1 MNSVHISFR
10 RNRISFNVIP
20 LQQQDGT
27 IRTQFTED
35 IDQSTHHVYMQF
47 ILITKHKHMYIR
59 FITSGFLSLPGKKY
73 LLIGNDCHLIHKDKR
88 MCWNVNNI
96 TSNYST
102 N

>member
-1 MNSVHISFR
+1 MYITSIIYIVK
-10 RNRISFNVIP
+10 
-20 LQQQDGT
+20 T
-27 IRTQFTED
+27 C
-35 IDQSTHHVYMQF
+35 DQSIPTNLFLEHDFQV
-47 ILITKHKHMYIR
+47 ISNIIDLR